1 MDGGMAFLSMLK
13 VDATV
18 ALNVSSLVMFVLHHR
33 VFCGLGAR
41 RLSSSVCAVLII
53 RYVYWMRCIRYRYG
67 GMVCVV
73 KSLDVEYHLVSRSRL
88 DQGDRIEDA
97 RRWRW
102 PPALVWS
109 VKVTLHAVR
118 NT

>member
-18 ALNVSSLVMFVLHHR
+18 ALNVSSLVRFVLNYG
-33 VFCGLGAR
+33 VFCSLGVR
-41 RLSSSVCAVLII
+41 RLPSSVCAVLII

-97 RRWRW
+97 RRWR
-102 PPALVWS
+102 
-109 VKVTLHAVR
+109 
-118 NT
+118 